1 MKTRT
6 IFFFLF
12 LFGILLFPN
21 QAYAQKLS
29 NQLTDDLGNVTDE
42 FQEYFF
48 EALKQKGIEN
58 YELAFEALQKA
69 EKQAGENEENKA
81 AVYFQMGKNLSK
93 LKRYDEAEINYNKVL
108 AWDKNKIEVLEALY
122 DLYYD
127 SRNYEA
133 AIPLVKKLIK
143 SDSDYKEDLANLYNR
158 TKQYDKALVI
168 LDQLDEEWGESNYRN
183 ALRNQI
189 YRVTGNTSEAIN
201 KLEEKIDKNPKS
213 EQEYLNLI
221 FLYSDEGDTK
231 KAFET
236 AKELLKQKPSSKLVH
251 LALYKYYLEEH
262 NLEEAIK
269 SMNIVFTTQE
279 IEKDS
284 KNRVLE
290 DFLMYTKKNPSY
302 KNKIEGLISNLINQ
316 NNSHVYLL
324 LGDYYLSEGKKEK
337 ALEYYVDGIKS
348 DEDNYG
354 LLKNT
359 ILLQIEVKKFEDAVK
374 LSSQGL
380 EIFPAQPL
388 LYLTNGVA
396 NNYLEN
402 ADTAIES
409 LKTGLDYLFDNPK
422 MEYDFYQQ
430 LAIAYGLKGN
440 NKKVKF
446 YNNKASE
453 LSITNQKTTN

>member
-1 MKTRT
+1 MNIKI
-6 IFFFLF
+6 IFFILIT
-12 LFGILLFPN
+12 GILLFPN
-21 QAYAQKLS
+21 PTFAQTLRETQS
-29 NQLTDDLGNVTDE
+29 TDDIENVTDE

-48 EALKQKGIEN
+48 EALKQKAIEN
-58 YELAFEALQKA
+58 YELAYEALQKA
-69 EKQAGENEENKA
+69 EKVAGKNEENKA
-81 AVYFQMGKNLSK
+81 AVYFEMGKNLSK
-93 LKRYDEAEINYNKVL
+93 LKRYEEAEVNFNKVL
-108 AWDKNKIEVLEALY
+108 DWEKDRVEVLEALY

-127 SRNYEA
+127 SKNYEA

-143 SDSDYKEDLANLYNR
+143 TDSDYKEDLANLYNR
-158 TKQYDKALVI
+158 TKQYDKALE
-168 LDQLDEEWGESNYRN
+168 LLNELDEEWGESNYRN

-221 FLYSDEGDTK
+221 FLYSDAGNTK

-236 AKELLKQKPSSKLVH
+236 AKELLIQKPNSKLVH
-251 LALYKYYLEEH
+251 LALYKYYLDEE
-262 NLEEAIK
+262 NLEQAIK
-269 SMNIVFTTQE
+269 SIKIVFTTQE

-284 KNRVLE
+284 KNKVLG
-290 DFLMYTKKNPSY
+290 DFLIYTKKKPSY
-302 KNKIEGLISNLINQ
+302 KVEIDGLISSFNAQ
-316 NNSHVYLL
+316 DNSQVYLL
-324 LGDYYLSEGKKEK
+324 LGDYYLFEGEKEK
-337 ALEYYVDGIKS
+337 ALYYYVEGVKS

-359 ILLQIEVKKFEDAVK
+359 ILLQIEVEKYEDAVS

-396 NNYLEN
+396 NNFLKN
-402 ADTAIES
+402 AEIAIEN
-409 LKTGLDYLFDNPK
+409 LEAGLDYLFDDPK

-430 LAIAYGLKGN
+430 LSIAHTLKGN
-440 NKKVKF
+440 KKKANL
-446 YNNKASE
+446 YAKKASD
-453 LSITNQKTTN
+453 LSITNQKTDN